1 MMTDALLAY
10 FHFSAIFL
18 LFAFLTVEAMLL
30 RNPLDAN
37 AVRLIA
43 RVDIWYFAAAIL
55 AVASGAMR
63 VYWGAKGLSFYA
75 ANPLFHVK
83 LALVIAIGILSFLPT
98 MQYLRW
104 SRQLKRAPLFE
115 PPESERRR
123 VRRLVMI
130 ELHLAALVPLA
141 AVFMARGFGFS

>member
-1 MMTDALLAY
+1 MLTDALLAY

-30 RNPLDAN
+30 RNPLDGN
-37 AVRLIA
+37 TVRLLA

-55 AVASGAMR
+55 AVVSGLMR
-63 VYWGAKGLSFYA
+63 IYWGGKGLSFYT

-83 LALVIAIGILSFLPT
+83 VSMVIVIGILSFLPT

-104 SRQLKRAPLFE
+104 TRKYAADLLFR
-115 PPESERRR
+115 PTDAERKSA
-123 VRRLVMI
+123 RRLVMI

-141 AVFMARGFGFS
+141 AVFMARGFGFT